1 MNNNTIILLEP
12 AHTLSEN
19 VTINELMIKLTNE
32 FHKFAVY
39 QDLDVLFFIHPNVSA
54 LGKSEFVFSRLSLV
68 ACL

>member
-1 MNNNTIILLEP
+1 ML
-12 AHTLSEN
+12 
-19 VTINELMIKLTNE
+19 KLTSE